1 MRCRRCDSTNL
12 IALDKRLTTDNL
24 VLRCRECGFLFS
36 PPAKEIREA
45 AAHNRPALPTTHRAE
60 TRRPETHRPET
71 HRPAGRS

>member
-36 PPAKEIREA
+36 PPARETREA
-45 AAHNRPALPTTHRAE
+45 PVPTRSALPAAR
-60 TRRPETHRPET
+60 
-71 HRPAGRS
+71 RPAGRA